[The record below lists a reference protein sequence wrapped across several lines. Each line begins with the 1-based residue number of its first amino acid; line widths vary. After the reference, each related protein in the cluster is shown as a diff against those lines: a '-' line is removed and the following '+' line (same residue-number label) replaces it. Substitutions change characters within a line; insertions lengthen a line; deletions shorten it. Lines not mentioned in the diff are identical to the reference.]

1 MKKTICF
8 YDMILDEEQAA
19 FVDAI
24 KDPSKTIIFCDAPA
38 GTGKTTLAMG
48 AANLLVQDKRNK
60 LDGIV
65 YIVSPYGEGKQGY
78 LPGSITEKSEV
89 YYEPAYQ
96 AMIEVCM
103 NPYTDVCSKT
113 MTEKRKPNDG
123 IVNLLTHTYLR
134 GTNLQN
140 KVVILDESQNYTVA
154 ELKKVL
160 TRCHDSCYEEFGR
173 TMMVRFKCQRCKKTE
188 YRPLK
193 DCLPSDCPVRNL
205 SDLEAPTGWRDGGF
219 YHPTFCPECAEKY
232 KRFMDGEDLA

>member
-1 MKKTICF
+1 MSDRIPKNMF
-8 YDMILDEEQAA
+8 YQMILDEEQIA

-24 KDPSKTIIFCDAPA
+24 KDPGKSIVFCDAPA

-48 AANLLVQDKRNK
+48 AARLLVQDKRND

-65 YIVSPYGEGKQGY
+65 YIVSPYGEQKQGY

-96 AMIEVCM
+96 AMIEVDM
-103 NPYTDVCSKT
+103 NPNVDVISDV
-113 MTEKRKPNDG
+113 MTAKKKGEGYVK
-123 IVNLLTHTYLR
+123 LLTHTYLR

-160 TRCHDSCYEEFGR
+160 TRCHDTCKVIVIGHTGQIDIRSGSGFARYREHFQGQEKCAVCKLTTNHRGWLSTYADMLEE
-173 TMMVRFKCQRCKKTE
+173 
-188 YRPLK
+188 
-193 DCLPSDCPVRNL
+193 
-205 SDLEAPTGWRDGGF
+205 
-219 YHPTFCPECAEKY
+219 
-232 KRFMDGEDLA
+232 